1 VLRETL
7 AWGLRIDQKR
17 EASPS
22 ASQGRKNTIGQRGLN
37 SAVWVSTVFL
47 LTALSGDT
55 LAAHNT
61 PNEERPMDAAFPRRK
76 PSKKERGF
84 AATFGRGAASAVLVS
99 AVPPA
104 RRSFHGL
111 LFFI

>member
-1 VLRETL
+1 VVRETL

-22 ASQGRKNTIGQRGLN
+22 ASQGRKNTIGQSGRN

-47 LTALSGDT
+47 LTALSGAK

-61 PNEERPMDAAFPRRK
+61 PNE
-76 PSKKERGF
+76 
-84 AATFGRGAASAVLVS
+84 
-99 AVPPA
+99 
-104 RRSFHGL
+104 
-111 LFFI
+111 